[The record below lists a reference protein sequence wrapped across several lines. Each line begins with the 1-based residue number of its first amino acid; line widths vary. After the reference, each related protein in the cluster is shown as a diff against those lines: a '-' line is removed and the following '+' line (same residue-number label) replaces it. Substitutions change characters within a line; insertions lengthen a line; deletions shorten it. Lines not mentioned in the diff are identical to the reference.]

1 MSQIYR
7 YKFTDQLLE
16 ELKSFAS
23 VHRYDEIPI
32 FREHWETWLTK
43 NKEIVMREE
52 RVLKENGYT
61 GEITEKMYKSVRYYY
76 KNKLLEKKK
85 PTERRKYISL
95 NAQVKIDMDEHI
107 NSVINKEK
115 PAIAYN
121 NYKENIK
128 YNRRYLNEKARL
140 VQLGIDKEYVE
151 IKMKKTYKNRYF
163 ILNSK
168 G

>member
-52 RVLKENGYT
+52 RVLKRVSLFP
-61 GEITEKMYKSVRYYY
+61 IIPSVSWSFFF
-76 KNKLLEKKK
+76 E
-85 PTERRKYISL
+85 
-95 NAQVKIDMDEHI
+95 
-107 NSVINKEK
+107 
-115 PAIAYN
+115 
-121 NYKENIK
+121 
-128 YNRRYLNEKARL
+128 
-140 VQLGIDKEYVE
+140 
-151 IKMKKTYKNRYF
+151 
-163 ILNSK
+163 
-168 G
+168 